1 MKMTGRAISYRYS
14 MAFKQKVITEI
25 ESGKYSLRQASK
37 IYEVSDVSLYKWL
50 RRFGKN
56 HLIGKIV
63 RIEMKG
69 EVDKIKQLEAEK
81 KALESALAQAQ
92 LKIITLESTMEV
104 AEEIY
109 KIEFKKNSG
118 LKGSKEA
125 GKK

>member
-1 MKMTGRAISYRYS
+1 MQGDIISFRYS
-14 MAFKQKVITEI
+14 SSFKQKVISEI
-25 ESGKYSLRQASK
+25 ETGKYSLREASK
-37 IYEVSDVSLYKWL
+37 IYNVSDVSLYKWL

-63 RIEMKG
+63 RIEMIG
-69 EVDKIKQLEAEK
+69 EADRIKQLEAEK
-81 KALESALAQAQ
+81 RALESALAQAQ

-109 KIEFKKNSG
+109 KIDFKKNVG
-118 LKGSKEA
+118 LKGSKKA

>member
-1 MKMTGRAISYRYS
+1 MSGHSISYRYS

-37 IYEVSDVSLYKWL
+37 IYNVSDVSLYKCL

-69 EVDKIKQLEAEK
+69 EADRIKQLEAEK

-109 KIEFKKNSG
+109 KIDFKKNVG
-118 LKGSKEA
+118 LKGSKKA

>member
-1 MKMTGRAISYRYS
+1 
-14 MAFKQKVITEI
+14 MAFKQKVVTEI

-37 IYEVSDVSLYKWL
+37 IYNISDVSLYKWL

-63 RIEMKG
+63 RVEMKG
-69 EVDKIKQLEAEK
+69 EADLIKQLEAEK
-81 KALESALAQAQ
+81 KALESALAQAH

-104 AEEIY
+104 AEERY
-109 KIEFKKNSG
+109 KIDFKKNSG